1 MLIIERGGGG
11 SSGRIFDMSSVVRVA
26 DTGGAQEVDQAFR
39 VGGGRYDNLLEVD
52 KLAAV
57 ISKVE
62 SVKLVLQENV
72 QVALANCVTLE
83 NIEKAAGEG

>member
-1 MLIIERGGGG
+1 MVYEK
-11 SSGRIFDMSSVVRVA
+11 SK
-26 DTGGAQEVDQAFR
+26 
-39 VGGGRYDNLLEVD
+39 RYDNLLEVD

-83 NIEKAAGEG
+83 NIEKAAGTCLVWWKWEGWG